1 MPKKITEELR
11 ARAVRMVLEHREDY
25 PSRTAAAQA
34 VARQLGV
41 GRETVRRWV
50 VDAEIDAGQ
59 RPGVT
64 SAEQAEIK
72 ALKARVRRLEE
83 DNAILK
89 AATTFFVGNS
99 TPATADHG
107 VHRRHAGR
115 GPRGRVDLSGPAR
128 AGLPGRRADLP
139 GLAGRPRPGGPHRLR
154 RARGERAAGHQ
165 GPTGKPVRAAEDDR
179 VSAPSGPPGGLL
191 HRRPADDV
199 AGNERDPARQAGPH
213 HRATQGHGDERIH
226 RLRRVAANYF
236 KHAVAKWTFSK
247 LDTFTWWRLA
257 HLLRARHRW
266 NWGQLRH
273 HLTNGT
279 GRWVIAAD
287 GVEYYSIEKRMTVS
301 RYAYRGNQIPTPW
314 PTANPA

>member
-89 AATTFFVGNS
+89 AATTFLRVNAILSGARWGS
-99 TPATADHG
+99 L
-107 VHRRHAGR
+107 VSSL
-115 GPRGRVDLSGPAR
+115 PRGWMACPRCAAWPGAPA
-128 AGLPGRRADLP
+128 GWG
-139 GLAGRPRPGGPHRLR
+139 
-154 RARGERAAGHQ
+154 
-165 GPTGKPVRAAEDDR
+165 
-179 VSAPSGPPGGLL
+179 
-191 HRRPADDV
+191 V
-199 AGNERDPARQAGPH
+199 A
-213 HRATQGHGDERIH
+213 
-226 RLRRVAANYF
+226 
-236 KHAVAKWTFSK
+236 
-247 LDTFTWWRLA
+247 
-257 HLLRARHRW
+257 
-266 NWGQLRH
+266 
-273 HLTNGT
+273 
-279 GRWVIAAD
+279 
-287 GVEYYSIEKRMTVS
+287 
-301 RYAYRGNQIPTPW
+301 
-314 PTANPA
+314 